1 MIQNRYFFPAGAAFA
16 GAVLSCAA
24 GFVPSSFLAGSA
36 AFAGASF
43 GPAASATVAS
53 DSANVTAMITDNSF
67 FIFPYLLVLV
77 ESRLLYKIFKD
88 DAKPL
93 TRKCLRKSA
102 T

>member
-67 FIFPYLLVLV
+67 LLVLV

-93 TRKCLRKSA
+93 TRKGLRKSA